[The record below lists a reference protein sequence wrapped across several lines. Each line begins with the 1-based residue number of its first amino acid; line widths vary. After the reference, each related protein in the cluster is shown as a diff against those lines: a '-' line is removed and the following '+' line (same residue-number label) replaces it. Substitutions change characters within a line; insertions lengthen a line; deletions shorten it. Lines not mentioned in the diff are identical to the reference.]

1 MVENLFETALGIVAP
16 WYIASLDFDAK
27 GHRLTLQI
35 DFKRGSRFGVP
46 GVEGEHPVHDTVKK
60 SYRHLNF
67 FQYTCE
73 LEVRVPRVRLPEGGI
88 RQVEPE
94 WAGRLS
100 GFTLLFEAFIVLMC
114 RDMPFSKVAEKVKVS
129 TYHAMAICERYVDLA
144 AAQRDMSKVR
154 RAAVDETS
162 KLRGHDYVT
171 LVADEEQRAVLFVTE
186 GKDAATL
193 KRFAEDLTAHGGDP
207 EQIESISMDMSA
219 AFIKGA
225 TEQLPNAQITFDKF
239 HIIAHASKAL
249 DETRRKEQK
258 TDPALKGL
266 RWKLLRDPA
275 DLSPEEFAEIESLA
289 QQAAGKRTLRAW
301 QYREELRQILQ
312 RKQPNVVRRMLES
325 WCNGVMHS
333 KVEPMKKVARMIRS
347 HLDGIVAWTRTRQTN
362 GFLEAINGLF
372 QAAKRRARGFTRF
385 GTIRM
390 VIFLIA
396 GKLDYTK
403 INPAFKELAA

>member
-16 WYIASLDFDAK
+16 WYIAGLDFDAK
-27 GHRLTLQI
+27 GHRLALQI
-35 DFKRGSRFGVP
+35 DFKRGSRFSLP

-60 SYRHLNF
+60 CYRHLNF

-73 LEVRVPRVRLPEGGI
+73 LEVRVPRVRLPEGGV

-94 WAGRLS
+94 WAGKLS

-114 RDMPFSKVAEKVKVS
+114 RDMPFSKVAEKVKIS
-129 TYHAMAICERYVDLA
+129 TYHAMAICERYVDQA
-144 AAQRDMSKVR
+144 AAERDMSEVSR
-154 RAAVDETS
+154 VAVDETS
-162 KLRGHDYVT
+162 TQRGHDYVT

-186 GKDAATL
+186 GKDATTL
-193 KRFAEDLTAHGGDP
+193 ERFVEDLKAHGGDP
-207 EQIESISMDMSA
+207 EEIESISMDMSA

-239 HIIAHASKAL
+239 HIVAHASKAL
-249 DETRRKEQK
+249 DETRRQEQK
-258 TDPALKGL
+258 TDPLLKGL
-266 RWKLLRDPA
+266 RWKLLRNPA

-325 WCNGVMHS
+325 WCTGVMNS
-333 KVEPMKKVARMIRS
+333 KVEPMKKVAKMIRA
-347 HLDGIVAWTRTRQTN
+347 HLDGIVSWTRTRQTN

-385 GTIRM
+385 RTIRM

-396 GKLDYTK
+396 GKLDFSS
-403 INPAFKELAA
+403 INPAFKELSA